1 MGLKYKPLKD
11 IIMKNFLLL
20 SLFFIFSNITYAQID
35 VAPDRARGEGPFNQ
49 LIIRGATLINGNG
62 APPTGPVDVTVEEN
76 KIVSIQ
82 HVGYQG
88 LAIKE
93 HRKPTLKKG
102 EKDYD

>member
-49 LIIRGATLINGNG
+49 LIIRGATM
-62 APPTGPVDVTVEEN
+62 EN
-76 KIVSIQ
+76 IDQV
-82 HVGYQG
+82 
-88 LAIKE
+88 KE
-93 HRKPTLKKG
+93 ALTMCKTSACVQQALDKRESLHSPSR
-102 EKDYD
+102 E